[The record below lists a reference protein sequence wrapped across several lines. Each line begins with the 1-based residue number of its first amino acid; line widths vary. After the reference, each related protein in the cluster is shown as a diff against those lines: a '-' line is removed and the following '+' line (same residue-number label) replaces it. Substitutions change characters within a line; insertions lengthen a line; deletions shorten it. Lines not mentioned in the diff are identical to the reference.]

1 MSMKI
6 LKSILL
12 FFHDNNYFVSEA
24 EFNDMQ
30 VDDIM
35 SMYEL
40 LLEKNLY
47 KKRELDRSMI

>member
-1 MSMKI
+1 MSMKV

-12 FFHDNNYFVSEA
+12 FFHENNYFVLES

-30 VDDIM
+30 VDDII

-47 KKRELDRSMI
+47 KKREFERNMI